1 MTIVMNAHYK
11 TYQTTHSYTYQN
23 TPNYDMKRLLFV
35 TSISNIMKN
44 DTYYNMHRRE
54 QIISLIKAISHAIM
68 NVHTKIVPLPHEEM
82 YNCFVM
88 KIVNLLIATR

>member
-1 MTIVMNAHYK
+1 
-11 TYQTTHSYTYQN
+11 
-23 TPNYDMKRLLFV
+23 
-35 TSISNIMKN
+35 
-44 DTYYNMHRRE
+44 MHRRE

-88 KIVNLLIATR
+88 KIVNLLIATRRICYFNRPVVISVACTFIHS

>member
-1 MTIVMNAHYK
+1 
-11 TYQTTHSYTYQN
+11 
-23 TPNYDMKRLLFV
+23 
-35 TSISNIMKN
+35 
-44 DTYYNMHRRE
+44 MHRRE